1 MGAYRYLL
9 GDPHAIAVFRT
20 QYRIPDNVEVR
31 LNNLEDPNDGLV
43 VHDRWMPFWLVTV
56 VEWGVRSPLHPLLRD
71 CLWEWRLCP
80 CQLTPNGFKIIM
92 GAVQLNRIL
101 GINLGVGHRGCV

>member
-1 MGAYRYLL
+1 MLE
-9 GDPHAIAVFRT
+9 DPHAIAVFRT

-31 LNNLEDPNDGLV
+31 LNDPEADGLV
-43 VHDRWMPFWLVTV
+43 AHDGWVPFRLVTIV
-56 VEWGVRSPLHPLLRD
+56 VGGVRFPLHPLLRD

-92 GAVQLNRIL
+92 GLV
-101 GINLGVGHRGCV
+101 